1 MFDSIEIKDVKKEIG
16 QLIKLLRKSRKLS
29 QNDLAK
35 SLDVSRTTIQN
46 LELGRNA
53 TIDTILKVLKE
64 MEVLE
69 QLNDEIIKTKNQIKN
84 TKSLY

>member
-1 MFDSIEIKDVKKEIG
+1 MFDTTEIKDVKIELGALVKAI
-16 QLIKLLRKSRKLS
+16 RKSRSLS
-29 QNDLAK
+29 QKELAQ

-46 LELGRNA
+46 LELGKNF

-64 MEVLE
+64 VDMLD
-69 QLNDEIIKTKNQIKN
+69 QLNNEVITIKEGISK

>member
-1 MFDSIEIKDVKKEIG
+1 MFESIEIKDVKTEIG
-16 QLIKLLRKSRKLS
+16 QLVKLLRKSRKLS

-53 TIDTILKVLKE
+53 TIDTLLKVLKE

-69 QLNDEIIKTKNQIKN
+69 QLNDEIVNSKKRFKN

>member
-1 MFDSIEIKDVKKEIG
+1 MFDSIEIKDVKNEIG

-69 QLNDEIIKTKNQIKN
+69 QLNDEIVNSKKRFKN

>member
-1 MFDSIEIKDVKKEIG
+1 MFESIEIKDVKKEIG

-29 QNDLAK
+29 QKDLAN

-46 LELGRNA
+46 LELGRNS
-53 TIDTILKVLKE
+53 TIDTLLKVLKE

-69 QLNDEIIKTKNQIKN
+69 QLNYEIVNSKKQLKN